1 MTSKAFEKQGYDVKV
16 FNTVNPKHSDGIDL
30 FKFIEKEIDAQV
42 FAQVVISTT
51 QNAGKKGEE
60 FWQNTQ
66 ENLLKAL
73 LLHIRFEVEDETKKN
88 MRYLNSIL
96 ASGDIKKIDDVFK
109 NSTGVTRIAYNIY
122 AQASDTIKQSTITG
136 LATKLQ
142 IFQLNEIA
150 SITERK
156 DIDFTDLNDKKMIIY
171 CIMSDM
177 DTTMSFLNSLFF
189 SFLFIKTIRQA
200 DRNEE
205 KRLNR
210 QLSIFLDEFANIG
223 QIPDFQQKLSTIRS
237 RGISAVIVCQ
247 HIAGLKALYPNDIW
261 QGLIGN
267 CDIKIIMGTNDLL
280 TAEYI
285 SETLGVATVETSS
298 IRKEAEFDGKLDYG
312 AESLSV
318 VKRNVLNK
326 DEVMRQDNN
335 IQIVS
340 IRGYKAFK
348 CKKLKYWDYRLGKEL
363 ETISIE
369 DYESKTQHELH
380 PIKENKKEEKLP
392 TFEEFLKGRRNIG

>member
-1 MTSKAFEKQGYDVKV
+1 MKKKLENLALQGKNVVCTDPKGELFGITSEIFEKEGYDVKV
-16 FNTVNPKHSDGIDL
+16 FNLVNPEHSDGIDI
-30 FKFIEKEIDAQV
+30 FRFIEKEIDAQV
-42 FAQVVISTT
+42 FAQVVVSTT

-73 LLHIRFEVEDETKKN
+73 LLHIKFEVEDERKKN

-96 ASGDIKKIDDVFK
+96 ASGDINKIDEVFSHSK
-109 NSTGVTRIAYNIY
+109 GITKIAYNIY

-150 SITERK
+150 SITERN
-156 DIDFTDLNDKKMIIY
+156 DIDFTDLNNKKMIIY
-171 CIMSDM
+171 CIISDM

-205 KRLNR
+205 KRLKR
-210 QLSIFLDEFANIG
+210 HLCIFLDEFANIG

-237 RGISAVIVCQ
+237 RSISAVIVCQ
-247 HIAGLKALYPNDIW
+247 HIAGLKALYPDDVW

-267 CDIKIIMGTNDLL
+267 CDIKVIMGTNDLL
-280 TAEYI
+280 TAQYI
-285 SETLGVATVETSS
+285 SETLRCCNS
-298 IRKEAEFDGKLDYG
+298 
-312 AESLSV
+312 
-318 VKRNVLNK
+318 
-326 DEVMRQDNN
+326 
-335 IQIVS
+335 
-340 IRGYKAFK
+340 
-348 CKKLKYWDYRLGKEL
+348 
-363 ETISIE
+363 
-369 DYESKTQHELH
+369 
-380 PIKENKKEEKLP
+380 
-392 TFEEFLKGRRNIG
+392 